1 MQKLIIRSLIIS
13 SIFCLFLSCKSYQV
27 KDAIEIDNSK
37 TIIQNQYFSDQEL
50 DYVYKAHID
59 IYGKKLGGLFITKR
73 INDSV
78 HRMVL
83 TTDFG
88 NKLLD
93 FEVSENSYKKNFII
107 DNLDKKII
115 VNTLVADF
123 RTLLQVNNDI
133 LKTFKKNNELVYQT
147 KNNHYYYVE
156 EGTNKLNKI
165 IKTNKR
171 NEKVLFSFQSKKAT
185 FAENI
190 KIQHYNIKLKIEFNQ
205 ITN

>member
-1 MQKLIIRSLIIS
+1 MIRSLIIS
-13 SIFCLFLSCKSYQV
+13 SFFFLFLSCKSYQV
-27 KDAIEIDNSK
+27 KDAIELDNSK
-37 TIIQNQYFSDQEL
+37 AIIQNQYFSDQEL

-59 IYGKKLGGLFITKR
+59 IYGKKLGGLFIAKR

-93 FEVSENSYKKNFII
+93 FEVSENSYKKNFVI

-115 VNTLVADF
+115 INTLVADF
-123 RTLLQVNNDI
+123 RTLLQVDNDV
-133 LKTFKKNNELVYQT
+133 LKTFKNNNEIVYQT
-147 KNNHYYYVE
+147 KNDHYYYVD

-171 NEKVLFSFQSKKAT
+171 KEKVLFTFQSKKAT

-190 KIQHYNIKLKIEFNQ
+190 KIQHYNIKLKIEFNH
-205 ITN
+205 IKN